1 MNKNQCYLPN
11 QKQFYAPI
19 VLTINMMYLSG
30 MISFALNSEL
40 QNGILY
46 FGCFVG
52 SRLYKYIQ
60 QFSNRVIFYF
70 SDLLFL
76 VSFFLIFLTYF
87 LTLHTK
93 HLFLYYSFTG
103 IFIIGIAGGINLIQV
118 LMYLRLK
125 YADEAISFFSLFI
138 PLQFAIGS
146 VIGSII
152 YDFPFPHLKQVM
164 LMTFP
169 IMTAVRVLLISIIP
183 FSGLSQ
189 NVKQMEETSQ
199 NNQTADLQLN
209 QTEEQVGSEK
219 FLQAFLKNF
228 KYLIL
233 VIIFQTSSMPF
244 QYHPLQLFLVL
255 FNMIFYQYIDKN
267 KMIVLGQISVCFGYC
282 MNMTIFSASGYYL
295 GLGSLFYPIICK
307 ISSSE
312 LIMISEISWIIRLST
327 MCFIAVMQKI
337 SYNLFLLDSEVYNN
351 VFFILNFVSLILLI
365 SLLFFSKKNEK
376 NKVEFEMILGVQTR
390 GELN

>member
-30 MISFALNSEL
+30 MISLALNSEL

-76 VSFFLIFLTYF
+76 ASFFVIYFVITKFSTQNLYCEYLIC
-87 LTLHTK
+87 
-93 HLFLYYSFTG
+93 
-103 IFIIGIAGGINLIQV
+103 IFIIGIAGV

-125 YADEAISFFSLFI
+125 YTDEAISFFSLFI

-146 VIGSII
+146 II
-152 YDFPFPHLKQVM
+152 YAFVNIDQEK
-164 LMTFP
+164 LMASPAFP
-169 IMTAVRVLLISIIP
+169 IMTAVRILLISIIP

-233 VIIFQTSSMPF
+233 VIIFQTSSTPF
-244 QYHPLQLFLVL
+244 QYHPLQLFIVL

-312 LIMISEISWIIRLST
+312 LIMISEISWIVRLST

-337 SYNLFLLDSEVYNN
+337 SYNLFLLDSDVQNN

-376 NKVEFEMILGVQTR
+376 NKVELEMILGVQTR